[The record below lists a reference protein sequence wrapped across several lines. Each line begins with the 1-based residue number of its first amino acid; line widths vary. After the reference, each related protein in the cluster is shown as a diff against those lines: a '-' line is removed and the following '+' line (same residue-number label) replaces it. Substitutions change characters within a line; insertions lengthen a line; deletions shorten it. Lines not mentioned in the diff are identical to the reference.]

1 MLELDA
7 HAPTASRD
15 GAERDRYQW
24 RRDKDGLG
32 VWEHRGKVAV
42 AGVGHSPVDRRWD
55 GVSMD
60 KTLGAY
66 SILACQK
73 AMDEAGVT
81 PDQIDG
87 VICCDS
93 HIAGGSGGSASQW
106 APRPYFAPP
115 YDSELGLTLVN
126 AQWLIE
132 QMGLRNVKFA
142 PTGVPTISEMVG
154 MAAQA
159 VGDGVCSTCL
169 VIYPTGNLEGR
180 YRRGG
185 ENADDYARG
194 ARQWTAPWG
203 NHGGNDFINIF
214 PHGQYCRK
222 YGGKHDDLAPF
233 VINQHR
239 NGLLT
244 PWGFNATHNVPQ
256 LTVEE
261 YVSSRYILNPL
272 RLWDCDRPVNA
283 STAYLF
289 TTAERARDMRQKPV
303 YVLNHSQHNFRQR
316 STQAD
321 LDEIEDWTDRAAK
334 RMYEGAGLGPEDVD
348 IFNPYD
354 GYAIMT
360 QFFLEALPVARRQTR
375 RCLRVLRRRYQ
386 GRGTAPVLL
395 ERRQSGERAHAARA
409 MYTDSI
415 EQLRGTAG
423 ARQVK
428 VRAETALAAFTTP
441 SSGGWIMF
449 GKAPELTA
457 GVLSSSAGSAS
468 FKHAACAINRCLP
481 DNVISTTWGA
491 N

>member
-1 MLELDA
+1 MSG
-7 HAPTASRD
+7 P
-15 GAERDRYQW
+15 DRYQW

-81 PDQIDG
+81 ADQIDG

-126 AQWLIE
+126 AKWLIE

-142 PTGVPTISEMVG
+142 PTGLPTISEMVG

-159 VGDGVCSTCL
+159 VGDGQCNTCL

-214 PHGQYCRK
+214 PHEQYCRK
-222 YGGKHDDLAPF
+222 YGGRHDDLAPF

-261 YVSSRYILNPL
+261 YVNSRYILNPL
-272 RLWDCDRPVNA
+272 RVWDCDRPVNA

-289 TTAERARDMRQKPV
+289 TTAERARDMKTPPV
-303 YVLNHSQHNFRQR
+303 YVLNHSQHNFRKR
-316 STQAD
+316 STQED
-321 LDEIEDWTDRAAK
+321 LDEIEDWTDRAAR
-334 RMYEGAGLGPEDVD
+334 RMYEGAGLGPNDVD

-354 GYAIMT
+354 GYSIDAVAVT
-360 QFFLEALPVARRQTR
+360 EAAGFCKPGQAGAFFKDNWDRSDNI
-375 RCLRVLRRRYQ
+375 LRLGGRTLVTTHGGGLAQ
-386 GRGTAPVLL
+386 GRAGGANFYAEAV
-395 ERRQSGERAHAARA
+395 R
-409 MYTDSI
+409 
-415 EQLRGTAG
+415 QLRGQEG
-423 ARQVK
+423 PRQ
-428 VRAETALAAFTTP
+428 APHAATALIGIGSFFHDP
-441 SSGGWIMF
+441 S
-449 GKAPELTA
+449 AV
-457 GVLSSSAGSAS
+457 VL
-468 FKHAACAINRCLP
+468 RTDP
-481 DNVISTTWGA
+481 
-491 N
+491 

>member
-1 MLELDA
+1 MT
-7 HAPTASRD
+7 AP
-15 GAERDRYQW
+15 DRYQW

-55 GVSMD
+55 GVSME

-115 YDSELGLTLVN
+115 YDSEWGLTLVN
-126 AQWLIE
+126 AQWLIA
-132 QMGLRNVKFA
+132 QMRLPNVKFA

-159 VGDGVCSTCL
+159 VGDGLCHTCL

-214 PHGQYCRK
+214 PHGQYCLK

-233 VINQHR
+233 VVNQHR

-244 PWGFNATHNVPQ
+244 PWGYNATHQVPQ
-256 LTVEE
+256 LTIED
-261 YVSSRYILNPL
+261 YVNSRYVLNPL

-283 STAYLF
+283 SAAYLF
-289 TTAERARDMRQKPV
+289 TTAERARDMRQSPV
-303 YVLNHSQHNFRQR
+303 YVLNHSQHNSGSAPHRKIWTR
-316 STQAD
+316 SRT
-321 LDEIEDWTDRAAK
+321 
-334 RMYEGAGLGPEDVD
+334 GP
-348 IFNPYD
+348 
-354 GYAIMT
+354 
-360 QFFLEALPVARRQTR
+360 
-375 RCLRVLRRRYQ
+375 
-386 GRGTAPVLL
+386 TAPP
-395 ERRQSGERAHAARA
+395 GECTRVPGLRPTTLIYSILTTA
-409 MYTDSI
+409 MHRWRSSSW
-415 EQLRGTAG
+415 R
-423 ARQVK
+423 
-428 VRAETALAAFTTP
+428 P
-441 SSGGWIMF
+441 SSGTASNAAMPSRSTRAISGSRDRTRSARAAAIW
-449 GKAPELTA
+449 GTGAPVRPCTPTA
-457 GVLSSSAGSAS
+457 
-468 FKHAACAINRCLP
+468 
-481 DNVISTTWGA
+481 
-491 N
+491 

>member
-1 MLELDA
+1 MT
-7 HAPTASRD
+7 AP
-15 GAERDRYQW
+15 DRYQW

-106 APRPYFAPP
+106 APRPYFDPP
-115 YDSELGLTLVN
+115 YDLEWGLTLVN
-126 AQWLIE
+126 AKWLIE
-132 QMGLRNVKFA
+132 QMRLPNVKFA
-142 PTGVPTISEMVG
+142 PTGLPTISEMVG

-159 VGDGVCSTCL
+159 VGDGVCHTCL

-203 NHGGNDFINIF
+203 NHGGNDFINMF
-214 PHGQYCRK
+214 PHGQYCLK

-233 VINQHR
+233 VVNQHR

-244 PWGFNATHNVPQ
+244 PWGYNATHKVPQ

-261 YVSSRYILNPL
+261 YLSSRYVLNPL

-283 STAYLF
+283 SAAYLF
-289 TTAERARDMRQKPV
+289 TTAERARDMRQPPV

-316 STQAD
+316 TTQAD

-334 RMYEGAGLGPEDVD
+334 RMYEGAGLGPADVD
-348 IFNPYD
+348 VFNPYD
-354 GYAIMT
+354 GYAPMA
-360 QFFLEALPVARRQTR
+360 QFFLEAFQWHGVKRGDAFAFYAGDIRVEGPHPLCSSGGNLGNGRTR
-375 RCLRVLRRRYQ
+375 
-386 GRGTAPVLL
+386 T
-395 ERRQSGERAHAARA
+395 A

-423 ARQVK
+423 ARQVT
-428 VRAETALAAFTTP
+428 VRAETALGAFTTP

-449 GKAPELTA
+449 GKSP
-457 GVLSSSAGSAS
+457 S
-468 FKHAACAINRCLP
+468 
-481 DNVISTTWGA
+481 
-491 N
+491 

>member
-1 MLELDA
+1 
-7 HAPTASRD
+7 
-15 GAERDRYQW
+15 
-24 RRDKDGLG
+24 
-32 VWEHRGKVAV
+32 
-42 AGVGHSPVDRRWD
+42 
-55 GVSMD
+55 MD

-81 PDQIDG
+81 ADQIDG

-132 QMGLRNVKFA
+132 QMGLHQRQVRADRACRRSAKWSAWRRRPSVTAFA
-142 PTGVPTISEMVG
+142 R
-154 MAAQA
+154 
-159 VGDGVCSTCL
+159 TCL

-214 PHGQYCRK
+214 PHDQYCLK

-244 PWGFNATHNVPQ
+244 PWGFNATHDVPQ

-261 YVSSRYILNPL
+261 YVNSRYILNPL

-289 TTAERARDMRQKPV
+289 TTAERARDMRQPPV

-321 LDEIEDWTDRAAK
+321 LDEIEDWTDRAAR
-334 RMYEGAGLGPEDVD
+334 RMYEGAGLGPAGRRYLQSVRRLCDHGAVL
-348 IFNPYD
+348 P
-354 GYAIMT
+354 GG
-360 QFFLEALPVARRQTR
+360 LPVARRQAR
-375 RCLRVLRRRYQ
+375 RRLRVLRRRYQ

-395 ERRQSGERAHAARA
+395 ERRQSGDRAHPHGHVHRQHRAAPRHGRRPAGQGAGRDRA
-409 MYTDSI
+409 GGVHHAQQRRLDHV
-415 EQLRGTAG
+415 
-423 ARQVK
+423 RQ
-428 VRAETALAAFTTP
+428 T
-441 SSGGWIMF
+441 
-449 GKAPELTA
+449 PELTA
-457 GVLSSSAGSAS
+457 GDNGDHRLAAITLSHVWCWCAAVEAVTKSAQG
-468 FKHAACAINRCLP
+468 HRCFEQLTCQ
-481 DNVISTTWGA
+481 IRRE
-491 N
+491 

>member
-1 MLELDA
+1 MVSEEEA
-7 HAPTASRD
+7 TMAAPDQYR
-15 GAERDRYQW
+15 W

-32 VWEHRGKVAV
+32 VWEHRGKVAL
-42 AGVGHSPVDRRWD
+42 AGFGHSPVDRRWD

-73 AMDEAGVT
+73 AMDDAGVS

-106 APRPYFAPP
+106 APRPYFA
-115 YDSELGLTLVN
+115 
-126 AQWLIE
+126 
-132 QMGLRNVKFA
+132 
-142 PTGVPTISEMVG
+142 
-154 MAAQA
+154 
-159 VGDGVCSTCL
+159 
-169 VIYPTGNLEGR
+169 
-180 YRRGG
+180 
-185 ENADDYARG
+185 RG

-214 PHGQYCRK
+214 PHRQYCLK

-233 VINQHR
+233 VVNQHR

-244 PWGFNATHNVPQ
+244 PWGYNATHKVPQ
-256 LTVEE
+256 LTIED

-283 STAYLF
+283 SAAYLF
-289 TTAERARDMRQKPV
+289 TTADRARDMRQPPV

-316 STQAD
+316 TTQAD
-321 LDEIEDWTDRAAK
+321 LDEIEDWTDRAAR
-334 RMYEGAGLGPEDVD
+334 RMYEGAGLGAKDVD

-354 GYAIMT
+354 GYAPMA
-360 QFFLEALPVARRQTR
+360 QFFLEAFQWHGVKRGEAFSFYAGDIRVEGPHPFCSSGGNLGNGRTR
-375 RCLRVLRRRYQ
+375 
-386 GRGTAPVLL
+386 T
-395 ERRQSGERAHAARA
+395 A

-423 ARQVK
+423 TRQVK
-428 VRAETALAAFTTP
+428 IRAETALAAFTTP

-449 GKAPELTA
+449 GKHP
-457 GVLSSSAGSAS
+457 G
-468 FKHAACAINRCLP
+468 
-481 DNVISTTWGA
+481 
-491 N
+491 